1 VTTHETGKGA
11 PVVAD
16 ADAGNTASPGLFSN
30 TVVTLPPYRIRWLA
44 RLMYGNAFEFL
55 VIGVIIANAAAL
67 AVLTYA
73 DLDPAVTAIATAV
86 DRGAIIFYTVEVLLR
101 IISYGRKPWMFFRN
115 GWNVFDF
122 VVILA
127 VFVPGI
133 RQNSTLLRLLRLL
146 RVVRIVRVLPDLRV
160 LLLGVWRSVPPL
172 ASIGAVTAMILFV
185 YGMVGWIWFGD
196 ELPEQWGNIG
206 RAMLTLFVMLTLED
220 FPVYMAD
227 AMEFESWAWIY
238 FVSFILVAA
247 FIVLNVLIGV
257 VLNSMEEARELDRRA
272 ALRARYG
279 VTRPSPV
286 DPEAH
291 APVAERIVILRS
303 ALDELELE
311 LAIGPT
317 GDERR
322 PP

>member
-1 VTTHETGKGA
+1 MAERNALARVVDSPAFTTVVVTT
-11 PVVAD
+11 
-16 ADAGNTASPGLFSN
+16 
-30 TVVTLPPYRIRWLA
+30 
-44 RLMYGNAFEFL
+44 
-55 VIGVIIANAAAL
+55 IAVNAA
-67 AVLTYA
+67 VLGLQTYQG
-73 DLDPAVTAIATAV
+73 VV
-86 DRGAIIFYTVEVLLR
+86 DRWGDWLFVVNGVCLGIFIVELAIR
-101 IISYGRKPWMFFRN
+101 MASYWPRPFAFFRN

-133 RQNSTLLRLLRLL
+133 RENSTLLRLLRLL
-146 RVVRIVRVLPDLRV
+146 RVVRIVRLLPDLRV
-160 LLLGVWRSVPPL
+160 LLLGVWKSVPPL

-196 ELPEQWGNIG
+196 ELPAQWGNIG

-220 FPVYMAD
+220 FPVYMDD
-227 AMEFESWAWIY
+227 AMAFEPWAWVY

-257 VLNSMEEARELDRRA
+257 VLNSMEEAREIDRRQ
-272 ALRARYG
+272 ALRERYG

-286 DPEAH
+286 DPQAH
-291 APVAERIVILRS
+291 APVAERIAILRS

-311 LAIGPT
+311 LALGPGT
-317 GDERR
+317 DKDRAS
-322 PP
+322 P